1 MNSLFRKV
9 VAVAGLMPLCMVASA
24 GNMGAGEVHAVFNG
38 LEWQKG
44 NGKLLVQFVKPDVVR
59 VRFQPE
65 GKFAGNGT
73 DVCVPRKDKKIKLR
87 YGKDYLSMTSDS
99 LVVKIDQSTGAISYF
114 DHQHHLLLA
123 ENLKNPR
130 SSQKV
135 YQEKVTFNEKT
146 RRVVHTANGD
156 VEEMDVLKR
165 DTLGSA
171 YRYQM
176 NFNWKKDEAIY
187 GLGSHV
193 EDYMNLRGKKM
204 WLCQHNL

>member
-9 VAVAGLMPLCMVASA
+9 IAVVGFMPFSVVASA

-99 LVVKIDQSTGAISYF
+99 LVVTIDQSSGAISYF
-114 DHQHHLLLA
+114 DHQHHLLLS

-135 YQEKVTFNEKT
+135 YQE
-146 RRVVHTANGD
+146 R
-156 VEEMDVLKR
+156 
-165 DTLGSA
+165 
-171 YRYQM
+171 
-176 NFNWKKDEAIY
+176 
-187 GLGSHV
+187 
-193 EDYMNLRGKKM
+193 
-204 WLCQHNL
+204 